1 MARPDRTGAAGFTLM
16 EMLVVMLIAGIAIAL
31 ASQALGQYQRAVA
44 RTVASERGTR
54 EMRLSEAWFR
64 QSIRGLHPESPPA
77 GPGGRDADAILF
89 HGDADGFSGTTLS
102 PVLGGQGI
110 PTLQSWRV
118 DRTGDRPALALEE
131 SGTTVVLHLPP
142 SRSLRFHYV
151 DPDGKLQDQ
160 WPPKLGKWEQL
171 PQAIVLETLPVDA
184 GASVTVIAAP
194 IIGSRTPIEIPY
206 EPSTD

>member
-54 EMRLSEAWFR
+54 EMRLSEAWLR

-77 GPGGRDADAILF
+77 GPGGRDSEANLF

-102 PVLGGQGI
+102 PVLAGQGI
-110 PTLQSWRV
+110 PTLQRWRV
-118 DRTGDRPALALEE
+118 DVTGGRASLALEE
-131 SGTTVVLHLPP
+131 AGTTVDLRLPP
-142 SRSLRFHYV
+142 SRNLRLHYV
-151 DPDGKLQDQ
+151 DPEGKLQDQ

-171 PQAIVLETLPVDA
+171 PQAIVIEMVPQDP
-184 GASVTVIAAP
+184 GASVVVIAAP
-194 IIGSRTPIEIPY
+194 IIGTRIPVEIPY

>member
-1 MARPDRTGAAGFTLM
+1 MERPDQAGSAGFTLM

-54 EMRLSEAWFR
+54 ELRLSEAWIR
-64 QSIRGLHPESPPA
+64 QSIRGLYPLSPLP
-77 GPGGRDADAILF
+77 GPGTRDSEAGTF
-89 HGDADGFSGTTLS
+89 RGDADGFSGTTLS

-110 PTLQSWRV
+110 PTTQSWRV
-118 DRTGDRPALALEE
+118 VRTGGTDGLELEE
-131 SGTTVVLHLPP
+131 AGTTVSMQLPP
-142 SRSLRFHYV
+142 SRGLRFHYMG
-151 DPDGKLQDQ
+151 PDGKLQDQ

-171 PQAIVLETLPVDA
+171 PQAVVLEMPPRDPALPVM
-184 GASVTVIAAP
+184 VIAAP
-194 IIGSRTPIEIPY
+194 IVGTRTPIDIPY